1 MGNQNEEVVYAI
13 VLLKKIKEHKEM
25 FGIPDDKRDLQIMP
39 LSEYKTMVNREAF
52 FFVDHNGFLRSQF
65 SGEVLAA
72 SKGQIDALIGQLSE
86 LKEVVE
92 D

>member
-39 LSEYKTMVNREAF
+39 LSEYKTMVNRRHSSLWIITDFCVAS
-52 FFVDHNGFLRSQF
+52 FLVKYLRHQKDR
-65 SGEVLAA
+65 LM
-72 SKGQIDALIGQLSE
+72 L
-86 LKEVVE
+86 
-92 D
+92 